1 MTQSYQCFGR
11 INPAVMGWELEEKD
25 LEAVNILRNVVKIL
39 KRNWETDLED
49 THRRLQ
55 VLLSHSK
62 A

>member
-1 MTQSYQCFGR
+1 
-11 INPAVMGWELEEKD
+11 MGWELEEKD

-49 THRRLQ
+49 THRRLK